1 MFIIYLFLQ
10 VLMLINVEIKNHLSF
25 DLALVRWYDF
35 RYNDRRRLYKY
46 DCPLLKLT
54 DEYSFVPVE
63 SIIELVQIIHR
74 AEYQNEYFA
83 NVFMF

>member
-1 MFIIYLFLQ
+1 
-10 VLMLINVEIKNHLSF
+10 VLINVEIKDHHSF
-25 DLALVRWYDF
+25 DLVLVRWYDF
-35 RYNDRRRLYKY
+35 RYNDKRRMYKY
-46 DCPLLKLT
+46 DYPLLKLT

>member
-1 MFIIYLFLQ
+1 
-10 VLMLINVEIKNHLSF
+10 MLINVEIKNHHSF
-25 DLALVRWYDF
+25 DFVLVRWYDF
-35 RYNDRRRLYKY
+35 CYNDKHRMYKY

-54 DEYSFVPVE
+54 NEYSFVPVE

>member
-1 MFIIYLFLQ
+1 
-10 VLMLINVEIKNHLSF
+10 MLINVEIKDHHSF
-25 DLALVRWYDF
+25 DLVLVRWYDF
-35 RYNDRRRLYKY
+35 CYNDKRRMYKY

>member
-1 MFIIYLFLQ
+1 
-10 VLMLINVEIKNHLSF
+10 MLVNVDIRNYSSF

-54 DEYSFVPVE
+54 NEYNFIPVE
-63 SIIELVQIIHR
+63 SIVELIQIIQR
-74 AEYQNEYFA
+74 AEHQNEYFV
-83 NVFMF
+83 NIFMF